1 MRKITLITL
10 MLFTALSYAQVGIN
24 TNTPDASSALEI
36 ESTTGGILIPRMT
49 EAQRDAIVSP
59 ASGLMIY
66 QTNETS
72 GFYFYN
78 GTLWTKIDGVAGPQG
93 PAGSQGPAG
102 TDGAD
107 GAQGPAGA
115 AGPVGPAGADGA
127 DGAQGPQGPTGPTGP
142 IGPIGPAGA
151 DGADGAQGP
160 QGDQGIQGATGAQG
174 PQGPAGSQGLTGPVG
189 PTGPTGSQGPVG
201 PAGAD
206 GADGAQGPV
215 GNTGPAGPQGDQGIQ
230 GPTGLAGADGADG
243 AQGPQGDQG
252 IQGPTGATGPQG
264 LAGVDGADG
273 NDGNG
278 IASTVDNNDGTF
290 TLTFDDNT
298 TFTTSDLTGP
308 QGPQGVPGTD
318 GADGIDGED
327 GQGGVTTVSDGL
339 TLSGSGTETDPYIIS
354 LPPGGTEGQLLTILN
369 GVPVWA
375 DCNNPNTY
383 YLDADDDGYGDPNNA
398 TSSCEPI
405 NGYVDNNTD
414 CNDTNASVNPAATE
428 IEDGIDN
435 DCNGD
440 LDEGFIESYGDQ
452 VWTLENADVVTYR
465 DGTPIPEV
473 TSDTDW
479 GNLTTGAWAH
489 YNNDTS
495 NPRIY
500 NGYAV
505 MGIHDSA
512 SLLDETLRKEFSP
525 EGWHV
530 PTDEEWIILENQL
543 IANGYNYDGST
554 TGDKLGK
561 SMASTTGWNN
571 NTETGNVGQNQSTN
585 NSSGFNAFPE
595 GRRDSDATFNL
606 EGLAAKF
613 WTATEAFDTDKNWSY
628 SIYNDR
634 SDLLKDWD
642 FLKTGLSVR
651 FVKD

>member
-1 MRKITLITL
+1 MLTTL
-10 MLFTALSYAQVGIN
+10 MLFTAFGFAQVGIN
-24 TNTPDASSALEI
+24 TETPDASSALDI
-36 ESTTGGILIPRMT
+36 QSSTGGILIPRLT
-49 EAQRDAIVSP
+49 ETQRDAISAP
-59 ASGLMIY
+59 AAGLMIY
-66 QTNETS
+66 QTDQDF

-78 GTLWTKIDGVAGPQG
+78 GTQWTSVGMSGPQG
-93 PAGSQGPAG
+93 E
-102 TDGAD
+102 
-107 GAQGPAGA
+107 
-115 AGPVGPAGADGA
+115 
-127 DGAQGPQGPTGPTGP
+127 QGPQGETGTQGP
-142 IGPIGPAGA
+142 IGP
-151 DGADGAQGP
+151 
-160 QGDQGIQGATGAQG
+160 T
-174 PQGPAGSQGLTGPVG
+174 
-189 PTGPTGSQGPVG
+189 
-201 PAGAD
+201 
-206 GADGAQGPV
+206 
-215 GNTGPAGPQGDQGIQ
+215 GNTGPA
-230 GPTGLAGADGADG
+230 
-243 AQGPQGDQG
+243 
-252 IQGPTGATGPQG
+252 
-264 LAGVDGADG
+264 
-273 NDGNG
+273 
-278 IASTVDNNDGTF
+278 
-290 TLTFDDNT
+290 
-298 TFTTSDLTGP
+298 GP

-339 TLSGSGTETDPYIIS
+339 TLSGSGTETNPYIIS

-428 IEDGIDN
+428 IGDGIDN

>member
-1 MRKITLITL
+1 MKKIMLTTL
-10 MLFTALSYAQVGIN
+10 MLFTAFGFAQVGIN
-24 TNTPDASSALEI
+24 TETPDASSALDI
-36 ESTTGGILIPRMT
+36 ESTTGGILIPRLT
-49 EAQRDAIVSP
+49 ETQRDAISSP
-59 ASGLMIY
+59 ATGLMIY
-66 QTNETS
+66 QTDQTI
-72 GFYFYN
+72 GFYFYD
-78 GTLWTKIDGVAGPQG
+78 GTAWTRIEGVAGPQG
-93 PAGSQGPAG
+93 EQGPV
-102 TDGAD
+102 GAD
-107 GAQGPAGA
+107 GQ
-115 AGPVGPAGADGA
+115 D
-127 DGAQGPQGPTGPTGP
+127 
-142 IGPIGPAGA
+142 
-151 DGADGAQGP
+151 
-160 QGDQGIQGATGAQG
+160 GATGA
-174 PQGPAGSQGLTGPVG
+174 AGTNGTN
-189 PTGPTGSQGPVG
+189 GS
-201 PAGAD
+201 D
-206 GADGAQGPV
+206 GS
-215 GNTGPAGPQGDQGIQ
+215 
-230 GPTGLAGADGADG
+230 
-243 AQGPQGDQG
+243 
-252 IQGPTGATGPQG
+252 
-264 LAGVDGADG
+264 
-273 NDGNG
+273 DGNG
-278 IASTVDNNDGTF
+278 IASTTDNNDGTF
-290 TLTFDDNT
+290 TLTFDDGS
-298 TFTTSDLTGP
+298 TFTTSDLTGPQGTTGAAGTNGTNGSDGSDGNGIASTTDNNDGTFTLTFDDGSTSTTSDLTGPQGTTGATGPQGETGTQGPIGPTGNTGPAGP

-339 TLSGSGTETDPYIIS
+339 TLSGSGTEADPYIIS

-452 VWTLENADVVTYR
+452 VWTLENADIVTYR

-595 GRRDSDATFNL
+595 GHRDSDATFNL